1 MAPFWQPCGEL
12 DLRMPLVLEPFIAKE
27 EVKSRPV
34 PGPMMPEIPPAWATR
49 IVPWVMLNCG
59 TPGFGVRVILR
70 LVSLKLFEALPATN
84 QETCVRLFSAHL
96 PAKPTVSNS
105 FLLDF
110 PPKIWRNLVSQE
122 SQGLQQSM
130 LKVSKTAIAT
140 TETRRFQKRWA
151 VQAVRSLQVNSKMK
165 VNPDVD
171 AATSAKVFSKHTYKI
186 NK

>member
-1 MAPFWQPCGEL
+1 M
-12 DLRMPLVLEPFIAKE
+12 
-27 EVKSRPV
+27 
-34 PGPMMPEIPPAWATR
+34 
-49 IVPWVMLNCG
+49 
-59 TPGFGVRVILR
+59 
-70 LVSLKLFEALPATN
+70 
-84 QETCVRLFSAHL
+84 
-96 PAKPTVSNS
+96 
-105 FLLDF
+105 
-110 PPKIWRNLVSQE
+110 SQE